1 MVHLV
6 RRAAP
11 AEIVDEASEVTAHT
25 EAAALCAALSSD
37 AAVEGMSTGRDNPAA
52 LWLGSHGR
60 GRLHIPATAEPPWP
74 RAHAAG
80 QLAELVDVAVGLLC
94 CFRG

>member
-1 MVHLV
+1 MS
-6 RRAAP
+6 AAP

-25 EAAALCAALSSD
+25 EAAALCEALSSD
-37 AAVEGMSTGRDNPAA
+37 AAVEGMSMGRDNPVA

-60 GRLHIPATAEPPWP
+60 VCLHRPGIAEPPWP
-74 RAHAAG
+74 RVPAAD